1 MSFRVGSG
9 FDAHRLAPGRPLVL
23 GGVRIEHGRGLE
35 GHSDGDCLTHAL
47 CDALLG
53 AMAAGDLGQHF
64 PSSDPRWQG
73 CSSLVFLE
81 ETARRVR
88 DGGLRVE
95 NVDLTVIA
103 EAPRLAPH
111 VAAMRESLSRALGL
125 APNAVSVKV
134 KSTDGLGFPGRG
146 EGIAAQATVL
156 LATRE
161 GAELTASRLAAE
173 PGP

>member
-1 MSFRVGSG
+1 VSGFRVGSG
-9 FDAHRLAPGRPLVL
+9 FDAHRLVPGRALVL
-23 GGVRIEHGRGLE
+23 GGVRIDHSLGLE

-53 AMAAGDLGQHF
+53 AIAAGDLGQRF
-64 PSSDPRWQG
+64 PSNDPRWRDA
-73 CSSLVFLE
+73 SSLLFLE

-88 DGGLRVE
+88 EEGLRIE

-111 VAAMRESLSRALGL
+111 AGAMRDCLSRALNL
-125 APNAVSVKV
+125 DPRAISIKA
-134 KSTDGLGFPGRG
+134 KSTDGLGFLGRG
-146 EGIAAQATVL
+146 EGIAAQAVVL
-156 LATRE
+156 LATPE
-161 GAELTASRLAAE
+161 GVGSSASRISE